1 MILATVDVSN
11 GGIRYNIVFLWKLRI
26 HCERKLDLS
35 PALKPQSVGFT
46 STRLQTKECF
56 CHAAPPSRR
65 ESCPW
70 RRAAASVRPA
80 ADRYR
85 SRSRPTR
92 PPRRPFAYLDAS
104 GSCVHNPPPT
114 TPDRYTPADYR
125 LQSKLH
131 WYVHAIC
138 ARSTPELRLGPPP
151 IQIALIPE

>member
-1 MILATVDVSN
+1 MYSYYNFYYVYKRNLKHKYSLQVVVSTFYYVSIPRATD
-11 GGIRYNIVFLWKLRI
+11 G
-26 HCERKLDLS
+26 
-35 PALKPQSVGFT
+35 VGFT
-46 STRLQTKECF
+46 SSRRQTKECF

-70 RRAAASVRPA
+70 RRTAAGVGPA

-92 PPRRPFAYLDAS
+92 PLRRPFAYLDAS

-114 TPDRYTPADYR
+114 TQDRYTPADYR

-138 ARSTPELRLGPPP
+138 ARSEPNCASDSPSGRL
-151 IQIALIPE
+151 L

>member
-1 MILATVDVSN
+1 MSS
-11 GGIRYNIVFLWKLRI
+11 RR
-26 HCERKLDLS
+26 
-35 PALKPQSVGFT
+35 
-46 STRLQTKECF
+46 QTKECF

-70 RRAAASVRPA
+70 RRTAAGVGPA

-85 SRSRPTR
+85 SRSRPTS

-114 TPDRYTPADYR
+114 TQDRYTPADYR

-138 ARSTPELRLGPPP
+138 ARSRPELRLGLSAR
-151 IQIALIPE
+151 QIALISDLAPYLAQPIRVHCTSNLSLGPRTQF